1 MGEKIGGYGKIHGD
15 PGNRL
20 YISKFIREHKDFPFE
35 SGEQVVI
42 LIDPENEQLLIK
54 KVNG

>member
-1 MGEKIGGYGKIHGD
+1 MSEKIGGYGKIHGD

-42 LIDPENEQLLIK
+42 LIDPENEQLLVK